1 MFIYKW
7 KTAFLKRCA
16 LKKSSAWNKKHHVGR
31 AFMPASARHAKMRN
45 GGHECPPYAVLSRVA
60 SS

>member
-16 LKKSSAWNKKHHVGR
+16 LKKSYAWNKKHHVGR
-31 AFMPASARHAKMRN
+31 AFMPASARQDEKWRA
-45 GGHECPPYAVLSRVA
+45 
-60 SS
+60 